1 MKAACALI
9 AGASL
14 VACVGAAPRS
24 VRPDEPA
31 ARLEDL
37 APLRDA
43 FNRHPERTRIVA
55 LASPS

>member
-1 MKAACALI
+1 MRAACALI
-9 AGASL
+9 AWASL
-14 VACVGAAPRS
+14 VACAGAGPRS
-24 VRPDEPA
+24 VSSDEPA